1 MRIFF
6 FSLLVTLPLLASNLL
21 TYNIYERS
29 DRVDIM
35 LSFDAPYE
43 GSIYQKKGAN
53 LISLTLND
61 LIFDQLVE
69 KNINSDIVQELTI
82 EPSKNSTIVTLKSE
96 GDIGV
101 LASKTVDGFGLRIRS
116 KLISPKPNK
125 QSVSTTPVFQS
136 SDGQSVSPK
145 SDPLPG
151 SDIIDTRYITVIVF
165 MVILLFVLLWVKRK
179 LRHKTHPS
187 NSQVPANWLFKNAAS
202 NDMMK
207 VLYQKHLDG
216 QNKVVLFDFEGKQ
229 YLVMTGT
236 SNVLL
241 DRFNS
246 PSVQSDGEFQEVFEK
261 NRQKLDDYLKLQHNQ
276 LSSYKEKVSQDYI
289 PHQDHL

>member
-1 MRIFF
+1 MRIFL
-6 FSLLVTLPLLASNLL
+6 FSLFLSLPLMASNLL

-43 GSIYQKKGAN
+43 GSIYQKKGSN

-69 KNINSDIVQELTI
+69 KNINSNIVQELTI
-82 EPSKNSTIVTLKSE
+82 EPSKNATIVTLKNE
-96 GDIGV
+96 HAIGV
-101 LASKTVDGFGLRIRS
+101 VASKTVDGFGLRIRS
-116 KLISPKPNK
+116 KLL
-125 QSVSTTPVFQS
+125 TPVPAKTSKATKTPSYQMPS
-136 SDGQSVSPK
+136 GQSVSPK
-145 SDPLPG
+145 SAPLPG
-151 SDIIDTRYITVIVF
+151 SDIIDARYVTVIVI
-165 MVILLFVLLWVKRK
+165 MLILLVVLLWIKRK
-179 LRHKTHPS
+179 LKNKTAPS
-187 NSQVPANWLFKNAAS
+187 GKVPANWLFKNAAS
-202 NDMMK
+202 NEMMN
-207 VLYQKHLDG
+207 VVYQKQLDN
-216 QNKVVLFDFEGKQ
+216 QNKVVLFNFEGKQ

-246 PSVQSDGEFQEVFEK
+246 DSVQNDGEFQEVFEQ
-261 NRQKLDDYLKLQHNQ
+261 NRQKLDDYLKLQQNQ

-289 PHQDHL
+289 PHQDHH